1 MGYTEM
7 NIFDLLNQTVQKGAS
22 DLHITVGMP
31 PVMRVLGELTPAGGS
46 ALDSADTEKL
56 VNSILTDAQQ
66 KILVS
71 ERSVDIAY
79 SLGGNGFGDNRF
91 RVNAFFQRG
100 HVAAVF
106 RRLSDR
112 ICSIRDLGLPENIG
126 RFAALHDGL
135 VLVTGPT
142 GSGKSTTLAA
152 IIDLINESRSCH
164 IITIEDPIE
173 YIHTHKKSLVNQR
186 EVHSDVHDF
195 PDALRYAL
203 REDPDVILVGE
214 MRDLE
219 TIRTAIMAAETGH
232 LVFSTLHSRDAV
244 STINRIIGVF
254 PENEQQLI
262 RQQLSLTIKAV
273 VSQKL
278 IKCKDNHG
286 LVPAVEIM
294 ISTSAISNLIRSG
307 KEEQIYSSIE
317 TGSLLGMQTM
327 EEALCKLCRDGR
339 ICEDTARSCAK
350 SPKLVE
356 QKLRRRRMRA

>member
-1 MGYTEM
+1 M
-7 NIFDLLNQTVQKGAS
+7 NIFDLLEKTIQKQAS
-22 DLHITVGMP
+22 DLHITVGRP
-31 PVMRVLGELTPAGGS
+31 PVMRLSGELRPVEDRD
-46 ALDSADTEKL
+46 LEPEDTEKL

-66 KILVS
+66 KKFVAN
-71 ERSVDIAY
+71 RSVDIAY
-79 SLGGNGFGDNRF
+79 SLNSNGSVDNRF
-91 RVNAFFQRG
+91 RVNAFYQRG

-112 ICSIRDLGLPENIG
+112 IYTIRELGLPENIS
-126 RFAALHDGL
+126 RFASLHDGL

-152 IIDLINESRSCH
+152 ILDLINETRSCH

-173 YIHTHKKSLVNQR
+173 YVHTHKKSLVNQR

-254 PENEQQLI
+254 PEKEQQLI

-273 VSQKL
+273 MSQKL
-278 IKCKDNHG
+278 MKCLGNQNM
-286 LVPAVEIM
+286 VPAVEIM
-294 ISTSAISNLIRSG
+294 IATPAISNLIRSG

-327 EEALCKLCRDGR
+327 EDALCKLCRDGR

-350 SPKLVE
+350 SPKLVD
-356 QKLRRRRMRA
+356 QKLRRRGMRS